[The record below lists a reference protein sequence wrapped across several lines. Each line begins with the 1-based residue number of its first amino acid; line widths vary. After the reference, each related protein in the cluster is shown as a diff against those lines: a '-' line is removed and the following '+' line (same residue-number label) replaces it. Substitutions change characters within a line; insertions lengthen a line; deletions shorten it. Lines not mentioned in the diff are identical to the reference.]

1 MTKKHFRMLAKG
13 FHEAFTGFH
22 LDPLNFEDTTR
33 VEGFKLWLSMVED
46 VADVC
51 AQVNPNFNREKF
63 LTACREG
70 L

>member
-1 MTKKHFRMLAKG
+1 MSKKHFRMLAKE
-13 FHEAFTGFH
+13 FHEAMPEKDQPEQAWQWNIDIE
-22 LDPLNFEDTTR
+22 L
-33 VEGFKLWLSMVED
+33 